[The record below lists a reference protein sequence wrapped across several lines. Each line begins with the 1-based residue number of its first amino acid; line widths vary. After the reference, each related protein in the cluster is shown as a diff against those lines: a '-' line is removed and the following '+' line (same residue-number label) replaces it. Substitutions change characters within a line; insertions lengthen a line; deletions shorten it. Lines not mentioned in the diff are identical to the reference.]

1 MKKAFLFLSAIALSV
16 CLFAQAKKAEDV
28 VKFKEV
34 SWDFGKIKQGTPVTH
49 NFDFS
54 NTSNAP
60 IVIESA
66 IASCGCTTPVKPEAP
81 IAKGQSNII
90 KAGFNAMAAGPFNK
104 TITVKVAGIDLP
116 LQLRITGEV
125 LSADAFAKYQ
135 TEKDNSSKPIKTASK

>member
-1 MKKAFLFLSAIALSV
+1 MKKAFLFFSTIALSV
-16 CLFAQAKKAEDV
+16 TLLAQTKKAEDV
-28 VKFKEV
+28 VKFKEI

-49 NFDFS
+49 SFDFS
-54 NTSNAP
+54 NTSDAP

-81 IAKGQSNII
+81 IAKGQNNTI
-90 KAGFNAMAAGPFNK
+90 KAGFNAAAAGPFNK

-135 TEKDNSSKPIKTASK
+135 AEKDNSLKPTKTASK